1 MGIKTITAILDDH
14 GVPYLIQ
21 DGRVLAD
28 SMIAF
33 TPLFSEIVDLTN
45 YNRDQLYSWLGY

>member
-1 MGIKTITAILDDH
+1 MSIKTIAAILDQH

-21 DGRVLAD
+21 GGRVLAD

-33 TPLFSEIVDLTN
+33 TPLFSEAVDVTN
-45 YNRDQLYSWLGY
+45 YTKDQLYSWLGY